1 MSIEKVLVKIDGH
14 ERDIEIGTSLEDLA
28 DRITKSSNKRYIG
41 ARVNGVISELH
52 NRIYKSCE
60 VEFVDMLDK
69 EGNRMY
75 MRSLCFV
82 YLRAVRELFGKTR
95 VTIEHSVGGALYT
108 EIHTSI
114 SEDDIISLENRM
126 REIIEENS
134 AFVGRTVSREE
145 AIELFKEDGQNDKV
159 RLLKY
164 RPFDYFRLYKN
175 GEIEDYLYGLMAPS
189 TGYVSEFKLFSYYP
203 GIIIYYPRR
212 GIEYHPERF
221 NRKHKLSYVYREAK
235 RWASILN
242 CENVCDLNEMIQK
255 EKIGDFIRVNEA
267 LHEKKIIE
275 IASQICESSTAKRLV
290 LIAGPSSSG
299 KTTFAQRLIVHLR
312 VLGKRPVA
320 ISLDNYY
327 KNNYEIERD
336 ENGEQDLENINAIDV
351 KLFNEQ
357 LSMLFKGEEVE
368 IPRYDFTTGRRT
380 KGELL
385 KIDEDQIII
394 VEGIHGLNPDLT
406 MSIEKDIKFKI
417 YISALTQLNI
427 DDHNRIPSTDCRLL
441 RRLVRDY
448 KYRAA
453 SGEKT
458 FSMWQSVRAGEEKFI
473 FPFQEE
479 SDAIFNSTLVYEI
492 AILKNMALPIINDVD
507 EKSEYY
513 YEATRLRK
521 FLNYFSSFNDVC
533 DIPNNSIMRE
543 FIGGSCFLN

>member
-1 MSIEKVLVKIDGH
+1 MSIEKVLVKIDGR

-28 DRITKSSNKRYIG
+28 DSMPKSKNRYIG

-60 VEFVDMLDK
+60 VEFVDILDK

-114 SEDDIISLENRM
+114 TEDDIISLEKRM
-126 REIIEENS
+126 QEIIEENS

-203 GIIIYYPRR
+203 GIIIYYPRS

-299 KTTFAQRLIVHLR
+299 KTTFAQRLMVHLR

-357 LSMLFKGEEVE
+357 LSMLFEGEEVE

-385 KIDEDQIII
+385 KIDDDQIII

-406 MSIEKDIKFKI
+406 LSIEKDIKFKI

-458 FSMWQSVRAGEEKFI
+458 LSMWQSVRAGEEKFI

-492 AILKNMALPIINDVD
+492 AILKNMALPIINDVS

-543 FIGGSCFLN
+543 FIGGSCFFN